1 MQQKT
6 EYIINI
12 IGNANEKATQLNASV
27 QHVDANVNK
36 FRNSLA
42 SIRDAGLA
50 FDAISRQADRLGG
63 VFGSVFSSG
72 METEL
77 QKQNLTTLLGGN
89 IDAADTLFAKISDY
103 GKNTVYDKAGLIDA
117 QKTMM
122 SFGIEGEKAFSTL
135 KNIGD
140 ISMGDANKMRSLS
153 LAFSQTTSTGKLMG
167 QDLLQ
172 MINAGFNP
180 LQVISD
186 KTGKSMSVLKDEMS
200 KGAISA
206 DMISQAFQWATE
218 EGALFYEG
226 AEKAGSTTYGTLNKL
241 KDSITEISVELFNG
255 LQPAINKVMGIVS
268 ASVSFI
274 SEYQTVIL
282 VVGSIL
288 AGLVVLIKSI
298 TFAMGAYNTIL
309 TIVTAA
315 TTAWA
320 AIQTALNAIMNAN
333 PIYLIIAGIV
343 ALVGVIIWLCTK
355 ITGWGS
361 LWEGVMGFM
370 KFSFYAFIDGVK
382 LYFTTWI
389 NGFLIGLDKVK
400 IGWYKFKEACGLGDS
415 TENQAAIAEINAD
428 VEKRQQA
435 IVDGA
440 KAVMENA
447 NKAKESLAGIKMGW
461 GSGDD
466 SKDTSSMGTQSQLL
480 NSVSGGSSGMGGGSE
495 GGSGLGKSSEA
506 IATGGTRTTNITITL
521 KNMVENINFNGSI
534 SEKKEEVERQL
545 AEVMFRVLNM
555 AQSSV
560 G

>member
-42 SIRDAGLA
+42 SIRDAGFAFQTITSAVNSVTNALNGAQSLYNIQAQAETKLETVMRQRTGATDEQIESIKALA
-50 FDAISRQADRLGG
+50 SEQQKLGIIGDEIQLSGAQQLTTFINQKESIDTLLPAMNNLLAQQKGINATAEDATNIGNLMGKVMQGQTSALTRVGITFTEAQEKVLK
-63 VFGSVFSSG
+63 FGSEQERAAMLSQVITDNVGNMNEALAGTDFGS
-72 METEL
+72 
-77 QKQNLTTLLGGN
+77 QKQL
-89 IDAADTLFAKISDY
+89 S
-103 GKNTVYDKAGLIDA
+103 NT
-117 QKTMM
+117 
-122 SFGIEGEKAFSTL
+122 
-135 KNIGD
+135 IGD
-140 ISMGDANKMRSLS
+140 IRERI
-153 LAFSQTTSTGKLMG
+153 GKLWIGIQAQLMPAVEG
-167 QDLLQ
+167 LVN
-172 MINAGFNP
+172 IAGKAITF
-180 LQVISD
+180 IEEWS
-186 KTGKSMSVLKDEMS
+186 GVLTVC
-200 KGAISA
+200 AIA
-206 DMISQAFQWATE
+206 
-218 EGALFYEG
+218 
-226 AEKAGSTTYGTLNKL
+226 
-241 KDSITEISVELFNG
+241 
-255 LQPAINKVMGIVS
+255 
-268 ASVSFI
+268 
-274 SEYQTVIL
+274 
-282 VVGSIL
+282 VGS
-288 AGLVVLIKSI
+288 VVAVMKGWII
-298 TFAMGAYNTIL
+298 AQTIL
-309 TIVTAA
+309 NVVMA
-315 TTAWA
+315 
-320 AIQTALNAIMNAN
+320 MN
-333 PIYLIIAGIV
+333 PVVLIIAGVV
-343 ALVGVIIWLCTK
+343 ALIGVIVYLCSK

-480 NSVSGGSSGMGGGSE
+480 NAVSGGSSGMGGGSE

>member
-226 AEKAGSTTYGTLNKL
+226 AEKAGSITYGTLNKL

-480 NSVSGGSSGMGGGSE
+480 NAVSGGSSGMGGGSE